1 MGRLRGAIK
10 DWQRR
15 RALARA
21 GVRLDVEVALASA
34 GARSGTWHFDAW
46 RLGPQS
52 VAHCYGCGDN
62 LAFDVA
68 LAREYAVHVHA
79 FDPTPRSRAHVER
92 LVLPARLVF
101 HPLGIAAHDGSQL
114 FAAPAKE
121 RDVNF
126 APLAAGSAAPRA
138 LAAGVGAA
146 GSGAAGHVAAGPVEL
161 PVRRYA
167 TIARELGHTRV
178 DLVKLDIEGGEYAV
192 LPDLLDEGPPPG
204 QILVEFHHGEREHTL
219 ADTLAAI
226 ALLRARG
233 YRLAHVSTRGLE
245 FTFLRA

>member
-10 DWQRR
+10 DWRR
-15 RALARA
+15 RRELARA

-68 LAREYAVHVHA
+68 LAREYAVHVFA
-79 FDPTPRSRAHVER
+79 FDPTPRSRAHVAR
-92 LVLPARLVF
+92 LDLPERLVF
-101 HPLGIAAHDGSQL
+101 HPLGIAAHDGLQH
-114 FAAPAKE
+114 FAAPAKA

-126 APLAAGSAAPRA
+126 APLAHASARDASAAT
-138 LAAGVGAA
+138 
-146 GSGAAGHVAAGPVEL
+146 VEL

-167 TIARELGHTRV
+167 TLARDLGHTRV

-192 LPDLLDEGPPPG
+192 LPDLLAEGPRPG

-226 ALLRARG
+226 ALLREHG
-233 YRLAHVSTRGLE
+233 YRLAHVSRRGLE
-245 FTFLRA
+245 FTFLRG